1 MQQLLLLA
9 TAVSF
14 CLFTGCATTRV
25 NSTATMNFASNNVI
39 AHRGAFKKNGFPEN
53 SIASLREAIRLGC
66 TGSEFD
72 VRMTADEILVVNHDP
87 HHGGM
92 DIESSTYAQLR
103 SHLLSNGEE
112 LPTLEAY
119 LKAGI
124 QANKATRLVLEIKP
138 SPAGMERGQLLA
150 QRVWEQVKKSK
161 AARWVEYISFDF
173 AILTKLRA
181 LDAKV
186 ITHYLNG
193 DKSPADLKT
202 AGIQGLDYNYK
213 VYQQNPQW
221 IADAKAMGLLL
232 NVWTVNESTQLKW
245 CISQGFDFI
254 TTNEPEY
261 LLQLKDR

>member
-9 TAVSF
+9 TALSF
-14 CLFTGCATTRV
+14 CFLIGCTTTRLK
-25 NSTATMNFASNNVI
+25 STATMNFASNNVF

-53 SIASLREAIRLGC
+53 SIASLRQAIRLGC

-92 DIESSTYAQLR
+92 NIESSMYAQLR

-138 SPAGMERGQLLA
+138 SPAGKERGQLYL
-150 QRVWEQVKKSK
+150 QDVVGSIVRPVRELK
-161 AARWVEYISFDF
+161 AFEKIRLNPGESREVIFTLDPTALSFFNEKLELVAEPGLFHVYIGGNSQATQKASF
-173 AILTKLRA
+173 T
-181 LDAKV
+181 
-186 ITHYLNG
+186 
-193 DKSPADLKT
+193 
-202 AGIQGLDYNYK
+202 
-213 VYQQNPQW
+213 
-221 IADAKAMGLLL
+221 LL
-232 NVWTVNESTQLKW
+232 
-245 CISQGFDFI
+245 
-254 TTNEPEY
+254 
-261 LLQLKDR
+261 